1 MLFLVL
7 LAPVAQR
14 IEHWPPEPGARVRV
28 PSGALCNWAVLKRG
42 RSDRSGR
49 YGDTQNR
56 TGNQDYTASLYD
68 EEVLSYG

>member
-1 MLFLVL
+1 VM
-7 LAPVAQR
+7 
-14 IEHWPPEPGARVRV
+14 
-28 PSGALCNWAVLKRG
+28 KRG

>member
-28 PSGALCNWAVLKRG
+28 PSGAFYDWVILKKVWLP
-42 RSDRSGR
+42 
-49 YGDTQNR
+49 
-56 TGNQDYTASLYD
+56 SLLGFLFIIARLAKSI
-68 EEVLSYG
+68 EAIS